1 LLLSKRELRSGFYAG
16 ELGCTSGTATEHL
29 LRFMVETT
37 LQHETTRMQSES
49 GKSLKTGQG
58 GVA

>member
-16 ELGCTSGTATEHL
+16 ELGCTSGTMAEHL
-29 LRFMVETT
+29 LRSMVETT
-37 LQHETTRMQSES
+37 LQNETVETPSQS